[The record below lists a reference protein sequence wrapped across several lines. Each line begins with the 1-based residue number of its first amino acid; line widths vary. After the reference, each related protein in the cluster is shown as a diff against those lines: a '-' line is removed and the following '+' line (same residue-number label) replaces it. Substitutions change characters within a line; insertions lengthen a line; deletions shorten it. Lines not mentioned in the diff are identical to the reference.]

1 MDVYMEIIIGIS
13 VVLNVVFLIL
23 YIVSRRRCKKLKRE
37 KQDILL
43 KIQSLPLTIRS
54 KMDNLCAKTIG
65 LKSKVDAL
73 YMEINSISDYLGE
86 KAHGDDDSLERI
98 LTPISEEIAMI
109 KNYVN
114 TSCDQNIDNVKINVN
129 IKHDDFE
136 LPDKITV
143 SMIENA
149 FKHGDR
155 SAPDFMKI
163 DIIEKEKGNYE
174 ILVRNKIKFDAVSR
188 IGDLGG
194 LGIENMKDRI
204 SNYNE
209 YNYEYKC
216 SMYTASKDGYFY
228 FKLLFEK
235 R

>member
-1 MDVYMEIIIGIS
+1 MEIIIGIS
-13 VVLNVVFLIL
+13 VVLNIVLLIL
-23 YIVSRRRCKKLKRE
+23 YIISRRRCKKLKLE

-54 KMDNLCAKTIG
+54 KMDNLCTKTIG

-73 YMEINSISDYLGE
+73 YMEINSISDYLSE
-86 KAHGDDDSLERI
+86 KAYGDDDSLERI

-109 KNYVN
+109 KDYVK

-163 DIIEKEKGNYE
+163 DITEKKKGNYE
-174 ILVRNKIKFDAVSR
+174 ILVTNKIKLDAVSR
-188 IGDLGG
+188 KGELGG